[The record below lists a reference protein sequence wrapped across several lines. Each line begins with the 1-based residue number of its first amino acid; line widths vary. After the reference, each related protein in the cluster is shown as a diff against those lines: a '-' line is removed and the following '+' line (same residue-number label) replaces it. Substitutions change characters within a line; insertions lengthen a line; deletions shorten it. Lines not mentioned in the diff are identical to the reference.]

1 MHYMKK
7 ILFILFAALS
17 AVVSCTS
24 DTSDIENRLDNIEN
38 GLDNASARIAAI
50 EAELER
56 INGELKTLQ
65 YLKGGIVINNIS
77 GSQADGWTLTLSNGE
92 VVKVYPKDESSA
104 VPVLSVS
111 EDGYWMADT
120 GNGNGPQY
128 IHDASG
134 ARVPVTVT
142 GGEPGADGKDGVT
155 PLLGVDAEGYWTV
168 SYDKGETYEP
178 LLDAAGQRVR
188 AQISVGDS
196 IFNKVDKIGD
206 TVVFTL
212 HNGDVYTVP
221 LVPDFACVI
230 KDAGG
235 EQEFESGQTRVF
247 TLELRGV
254 ADAMAVCPDGWS
266 AVVDG
271 TSLSVTAPVSN
282 GAVTGQVSV
291 LATSANGFAIITKM
305 NVIYSY
311 LMMKKLG
318 LDYDLNEKMY
328 RDMQKMTLKDIIN
341 FEQSNMA
348 RKPYRYLILG
358 DEKELDM
365 KSLEKIGPI
374 RRLTLEDIFGY

>member
-1 MHYMKK
+1 MKK

-305 NVIYSY
+305 NV
-311 LMMKKLG
+311 
-318 LDYDLNEKMY
+318 
-328 RDMQKMTLKDIIN
+328 
-341 FEQSNMA
+341 
-348 RKPYRYLILG
+348 
-358 DEKELDM
+358 
-365 KSLEKIGPI
+365 
-374 RRLTLEDIFGY
+374 RRLARPTEYESY